1 MEIPT
6 HFGRKQMSRNFSES
20 AFSQGGTTRKNLDQE
35 EARKG
40 MESMTSMEG
49 KIVLVHAI
57 CMLRIKVVFLC
68 YHMSNP
74 LPQSRD

>member
-6 HFGRKQMSRNFSES
+6 HFGRKQMSRNFTES

-35 EARKG
+35 EARKR

-49 KIVLVHAI
+49 KIVLVRAI
-57 CMLRIKVVFLC
+57 CNVEDKSSISL
-68 YHMSNP
+68 
-74 LPQSRD
+74 LPYVQSIATV